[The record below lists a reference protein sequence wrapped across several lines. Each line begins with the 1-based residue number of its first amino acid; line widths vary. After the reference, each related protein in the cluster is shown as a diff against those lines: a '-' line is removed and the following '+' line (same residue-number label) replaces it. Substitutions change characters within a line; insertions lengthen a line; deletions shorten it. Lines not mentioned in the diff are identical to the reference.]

1 VSDAIYP
8 AAKEKFLSGQ
18 LNWLSDPIVCLLVG
32 TANYTF
38 SSAHASLADVPT
50 AARIATSGTL
60 TGRTATLGVADAAD
74 ISFGSVT
81 GNIVNA
87 VILYA
92 NSGTALSSPL
102 IAYLDTAVS
111 GLPLNPNGAP
121 IAITWDNGASKIFV
135 L

>member
-8 AAKEKFLSGQ
+8 AAKEKFLGGQ
-18 LNWLSDPIVCLLVG
+18 LNWLTDPIQCVLVG

-38 SSAHASLADVPT
+38 SAAHASMADVPV

-60 TGRTATLGVADAAD
+60 SGRTATLGVADASD
-74 ISFGSVT
+74 ISFGSTV

-87 VILYA
+87 VILYR
-92 NSGTALSSPL
+92 NSGTDSSSPL
-102 IAYLDTAVS
+102 IAYLDTALS